1 MAPAL
6 PPDGGHYDPEEGGV
20 ERGRPYGLLPRLPG
34 VAIKEEDRDLALVLA
49 EYLFPGVEHIDQ
61 LNDEQKPWWILVSG
75 RLLSGDK
82 AIARYV
88 EAFSKVFL
96 PSVDAQIGDTMKRQE
111 FDFADKGRR
120 AAAEEVERR
129 NREER
134 AMEEHKARLARIAQ
148 EGVEEEKREK
158 QKRADGAKR
167 AKLDEAE
174 RIKHLELEEEERKI
188 EMALTREERKT
199 RLKNR
204 DRREN
209 LAMAMAAVTFLGA
222 LVVFLIGL
230 LRGEGWVIGGSG
242 LTGAIALI
250 SMFVQMLLSEPK
262 ASPPSTSSP

>member
-1 MAPAL
+1 
-6 PPDGGHYDPEEGGV
+6 V
-20 ERGRPYGLLPRLPG
+20 
-34 VAIKEEDRDLALVLA
+34 KEEDREMALVLA
-49 EYLFPGVEHIDQ
+49 ENLFPGVEHIDQ

-75 RLLSGDK
+75 RVLSGDK

-96 PSVDAQIGDTMKRQE
+96 PSVDAQISDTFKRQE

-129 NREER
+129 NREAR
-134 AMEEHKARLARIAQ
+134 AREEHKVKLARIAQ
-148 EGVEEEKREK
+148 EGIEEEKRLK
-158 QKRADGAKR
+158 QERANGAKR
-167 AKLDEAE
+167 LKLEEAE
-174 RIKHLELEEEERKI
+174 RTEHLGLEAEERKI
-188 EMALTREERKT
+188 EMTLSREERRT

-230 LRGEGWVIGGSG
+230 LRGQGWVIGGSG
-242 LTGAIALI
+242 VTGAIALI

-262 ASPPSTSSP
+262 PPPTASP